1 MSIYGSTDMIRV
13 SKIVPTLYVYYKIGD
28 GPVNHSSE
36 FTGITNL
43 VESHKKTLLVAE
55 AIAHTA
61 LDVIMS
67 DELQKAVQL
76 ERQTKL

>member
-36 FTGITNL
+36 FIGITNL
-43 VESHKKTLLVAE
+43 EEFHKKTLLAE
-55 AIAHTA
+55 ALAHTA
-61 LDVIMS
+61 LDVMMS
-67 DELQKAVQL
+67 VDLQQAVEL
-76 ERQTKL
+76 ERQT